1 MANVSMIKALTIGL
15 TDSEIEALKSGDV
28 VTLASGITLIKGDDG
43 KAHICKGKAI
53 RPFNR
58 FEVCVDS
65 GNDIFRMTGDEMR
78 EAIDNY
84 RKGID
89 KPIVCYRTASAE
101 ESRANPETCSIQVLI
116 KLLPNN
122 GVNGME
128 SNRFSDWHIDYHE
141 VVYVKNAY
149 TLGDAVGIT
158 RIAEEVAL

>member
-1 MANVSMIKALTIGL
+1 MMKALTIGL
-15 TDSEIEALKSGDV
+15 KDSEIEALRSGDI

-43 KAHICKGKAI
+43 KAHICKDKAI

-65 GNDIFRMTGDEMR
+65 ANDIFRMTGDEMR

-89 KPIVCYRTASAE
+89 KPIVCYRTASAD
-101 ESRANPETCSIQVLI
+101 ESRANPETCSIHVLI

>member
-1 MANVSMIKALTIGL
+1 MAKINMVKALTIGL
-15 TDSEIEALKSGDV
+15 TDSEIQALKSGDV

-78 EAIDNY
+78 AAIAEY
-84 RKGID
+84 RAGTD

-101 ESRANPETCSIQVLI
+101 ESRSNPETCSIQVLI

-128 SNRFSDWHIDYHE
+128 SDRFSDWHIDYHE
-141 VVYVKNAY
+141 VIYVKNAY
-149 TLGDAVGIT
+149 TMGDAVAIT